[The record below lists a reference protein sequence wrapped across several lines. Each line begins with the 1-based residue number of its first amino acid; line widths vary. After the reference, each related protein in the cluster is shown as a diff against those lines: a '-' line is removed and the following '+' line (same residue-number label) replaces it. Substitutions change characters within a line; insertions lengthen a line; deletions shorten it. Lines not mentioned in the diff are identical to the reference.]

1 MRETEAGSAQFAYA
15 RYRLL
20 SRLLAAARAG
30 TLDPGWRERLTV
42 DVIHERE
49 VGGGPEWM
57 EFFEQVTGRS
67 YVEEKAKDND
77 AEVLALHEIVS
88 SPVAAWE
95 PYVTNGDWRR
105 ALDAWY
111 AAAIELRDYYEDA
124 QLRHRKAIADRLR
137 RTQLEELRSKLKAA
151 TDEFWAEHYAKQ
163 INKAEACLL
172 KYVEPH
178 SPSDELYSQRTRR
191 ELPRRPDR
199 RRRNQRLARLVP
211 HPRSAMG
218 HPRQPR
224 KLLVRPDKRTSRY
237 ENPPTHRGTT
247 TPNRCNGA
255 VTDLLDRKA
264 AAWLRARMKS
274 KVLPS
279 GALSTGPAVGNV
291 TEQDKGVS

>member
-1 MRETEAGSAQFAYA
+1 M
-15 RYRLL
+15 
-20 SRLLAAARAG
+20 
-30 TLDPGWRERLTV
+30 
-42 DVIHERE
+42 
-49 VGGGPEWM
+49 
-57 EFFEQVTGRS
+57 
-67 YVEEKAKDND
+67 
-77 AEVLALHEIVS
+77 LALHEIVS

-178 SPSDELYSQRTRR
+178 SPSDELYSRILRD
-191 ELPRRPDR
+191 ELAASYHAGLTAGGETNDW
-199 RRRNQRLARLVP
+199 L
-211 HPRSAMG
+211 G
-218 HPRQPR
+218 WY
-224 KLLVRPDKRTSRY
+224 RPDKRTSRY

-291 TEQDKGVS
+291 TEQDKGVSESATTT